1 MLAVQK
7 TMIRILFLTLLGAC
21 SYVLH
26 AQEITIG
33 SDNDKPLEER
43 LVYNHQ
49 NTINVG
55 IHTQGFGVGFKLG
68 RIKSIHTTSNW
79 EFEVVSLRSLKEIK
93 TMNATEFFTRPF
105 VYGKLNHVYVMR
117 FGYGQSR
124 LIFGKPYWGGVETR
138 WKYEAGASLALQKP
152 YYYYV
157 VTYHPSSG
165 AYQEI
170 TEEQTFDHHDQ
181 WVEIIGRAAFSKGLK
196 EIKPSPGVHASLG
209 MSFDFG
215 TTRTRA
221 QSLNLDA
228 IVEYFPL
235 GVSIMD
241 SERNKPLF
249 VTLMLSYNWGT
260 RFNKY

>member
-1 MLAVQK
+1 
-7 TMIRILFLTLLGAC
+7 MIRILFLTLLGAC

-43 LVYNHQ
+43 LVYSHQ

-196 EIKPSPGVHASLG
+196 EIKPSPGVHASFG